1 MHAGAEPVRRRA
13 LGGALF
19 GLCLVL
25 LAACVAPATPPQPGP
40 HALEDEGATLRA
52 LATDARIDIGSA
64 LSPRAF
70 FSGFDRDYLELFER
84 HFSSVTPEYGLYM
97 SHTQPAP
104 GEWQFAEADTVVA
117 FAQRRGLNLRGHA
130 LVWGVP
136 RRHDL
141 FGDEGQ
147 ISWTPTPRWVH
158 EREMSRGEAIAVM
171 RDHIETVMRH
181 YAGKIDE
188 WHVVNEPLG
197 GQFGARKVDG
207 QILAPN
213 VWLEKIGPD
222 YIKLAFEHAR
232 SVDPDA
238 TLILNE
244 WGADYIGQDHHD
256 YIGKL
261 SNRHDR
267 VESYYNLV
275 AHLLEQGT
283 PIDGVGLQFHL
294 EVGLDDPDV
303 EAILK
308 NLARYHALGLSTHI
322 TELDV
327 RIPKP
332 LTAEKL
338 QEQARLYGI
347 VFRAALR
354 STSTGDVMLWDY
366 ADRYSWITRSDGFFP
381 QHAAGTIMDEALRLY
396 PSFQAIRDVLLEARR
411 ESRE

>member
-1 MHAGAEPVRRRA
+1 MRTRAEPVHRPA
-13 LGGALF
+13 LCGALF
-19 GLCLVL
+19 GLCLVC
-25 LAACVAPATPPQPGP
+25 LAACVAPGTPPQPGP
-40 HALEDEGATLRA
+40 GALEDEDETLRE
-52 LATDARIDIGSA
+52 LAADVGLGIGSA
-64 LSPRAF
+64 LSPRVF
-70 FSGFDRDYLELFER
+70 FGGFDQDYLALFER
-84 HFSSVTPEYGLYM
+84 HFSNVTPEYGLYM

-104 GEWQFAEADTVVA
+104 GNWQFTEADTVVA
-117 FAQRRGLNLRGHA
+117 FAEGRGLTLRGHA

-141 FGDEGQ
+141 FGDEGR
-147 ISWTPTPRWVH
+147 ISWTPTPHWVH
-158 EREMSRGEAIAVM
+158 DRDMSRDEAIAVM
-171 RDHIETVMRH
+171 RDHIETVMRR
-181 YAGKIDE
+181 YAGRIHE

-197 GQFGARKVDG
+197 GQFGARKIDG

-244 WGADYIGQDHHD
+244 WGADYIGQDHD

-283 PIDGVGLQFHL
+283 PIDGIGFQFHL
-294 EVGLDDPDV
+294 EVGLDDPSV
-303 EAILK
+303 ASILD

-327 RIPKP
+327 RIPEP

-338 QEQARLYGI
+338 REQARLYGI
-347 VFRAALR
+347 VFRAALE
-354 STSTGDVMLWDY
+354 STSTRDVMLWDFS
-366 ADRYSWITRSDGFFP
+366 DRYSWITRSDGFFP
-381 QHAAGTIMDEALRLY
+381 QHAAGTIMDDELRLY
-396 PSFQAIRDVLLEARR
+396 PSFQAIRNILVEARR
-411 ESRE
+411 ESRQ

>member
-1 MHAGAEPVRRRA
+1 MRAGAEPIRRRA
-13 LGGALF
+13 LCGALF
-19 GLCLVL
+19 GLCLVC

-40 HALEDEGATLRA
+40 LALEDEGETLRE
-52 LATDARIDIGSA
+52 LAADVGLGIGSA

-70 FSGFDRDYLELFER
+70 FSGFDQDYLALFER
-84 HFSSVTPEYGLYM
+84 HFSNVTPEYGLYM

-104 GEWQFAEADTVVA
+104 GDWQFTEADTVVA
-117 FAQRRGLNLRGHA
+117 FAEGRGLTLRGHA
-130 LVWGVP
+130 LIWGVP

-141 FGDEGQ
+141 FGAEGR

-158 EREMSRGEAIAVM
+158 AGDMPRDEAIAVM
-171 RDHIETVMRH
+171 RDHIEAVMNR

-197 GQFGARKVDG
+197 GQFGARKIDG

-244 WGADYIGQDHHD
+244 WGADYIGQDHD
-256 YIGKL
+256 YIGEL

-275 AHLLEQGT
+275 VHLLEQGT
-283 PIDGVGLQFHL
+283 PIDGVGFQFHL
-294 EVGLDDPDV
+294 DV
-303 EAILK
+303 ELDNPGVDSILD

-327 RIPKP
+327 RIPEP

-338 QEQARLYGI
+338 REQARLYGI
-347 VFRAALR
+347 VFRAALE
-354 STSTGDVMLWDY
+354 STSTRDVMLWDFS
-366 ADRYSWITRSDGFFP
+366 DRYSWITRSDGFFP
-381 QHAAGTIMDEALRLY
+381 QHAAGTIMDDELRLY
-396 PSFQAIRDVLLEARR
+396 PSFQAIRDVLVEARR
-411 ESRE
+411 ESRQ